1 MPIPLLP
8 FAASG
13 AVSEATATVIEKN
26 ILRKRKIDY
35 KAYTVWGFLVI
46 SLIMA
51 LIVWKFWGI
60 KTEAFQL
67 KNILIMAFIIL
78 TSALA
83 NLLTFYAMKWEKIT
97 EMEPLRLFQPLFV
110 VILAF
115 IFYSSERNLPFP
127 IIIASLIACLA
138 LVFSHIKKHHFQLNK
153 YLTATLLGSFFFAVE
168 LVASKAILPYY
179 SSLTFYFIRCS
190 LIFLITVAILRPSP
204 KAIDKKSWFYI
215 ALSSAIWI
223 VYRMLLYYGYN
234 IHGVIFT
241 TTLFI
246 LGPIF
251 IYIFASIFLKE
262 KWTWKNVVS
271 SIIILACVAYMILR
285 G

>member
-26 ILRKRKIDY
+26 ILRKRKVEY
-35 KAYTVWGFLVI
+35 KSYTVWGFLVI
-46 SLIMA
+46 SLLMA
-51 LIVWKFWGI
+51 LIVWKFWKI
-60 KTEAFQL
+60 SPEAFQL
-67 KNILIMAFIIL
+67 KNVLIMLSIIVFA
-78 TSALA
+78 SLA

-115 IFYSSERNLPFP
+115 ILYSSERSNPLP

-138 LVFSHIKKHHFQLNK
+138 LVFSHIRKHHFKLNK
-153 YLTATLLGSFFFAVE
+153 YLTATLLGSLFFAIE

-190 LIFLITVAILRPSP
+190 LIFIITLIILRPSP
-204 KAIDKKSWFYI
+204 SSIDKKSWIYI
-215 ALSSAIWI
+215 IISSAIWI
-223 VYRMLLYYGYN
+223 LYRMLLYYGYN
-234 IHGVIFT
+234 IHGIIFT

-262 KWTWKNVVS
+262 KWHWKNIVS
-271 SIIILACVAYMILR
+271 AIIILACVAYVILK
-285 G
+285 